1 MIRASSIDHRGDPS
15 HSRWLTA
22 GHDPA
27 RSNRVIRS
35 DRIAALLANSTVRS
49 VSPILATCFATNR
62 SRQPL
67 RSEPRMHEP
76 TAKSP

>member
-1 MIRASSIDHRGDPS
+1 MRAPSIDHRGDPS

-27 RSNRVIRS
+27 RSNRLIRS
-35 DRIAALLANSTVRS
+35 YRIAALLANCTVRPF
-49 VSPILATCFATNR
+49 SPILSTRFAAKR

-76 TAKSP
+76 AAKSP